1 VDQVPLAELLALIA
15 LLVLSGF
22 FSGSETALM
31 TLNRYRLRH
40 QAEQGH
46 RGAILARRLL
56 DRPDKLIGLILLGNN
71 FVNILASSLATI
83 IALKLGGEGA
93 IAIAAGLLTLVILI
107 FSEVTPKTLAALHP
121 ELLAYPAAYIY
132 TPLLKLFHP
141 VVWAVNF
148 VTNNLLRLLG
158 VCTDAQQIQDLSQEE
173 LRTVV
178 NEAGVMIPERSRDM
192 LLAILD
198 LESATVEDIM
208 IPRNDVEGID
218 LQDSEE
224 EILAAIKRSSYTR
237 LPLFDGGLD
246 NVIGIFNT
254 RDVLGLPPEPTQGPD
269 HVRTYL
275 RMIARAPYFVPE
287 GTQLYQQ
294 LINFQRIKAR
304 VAMVVD
310 EYGDFQGLITLADL
324 LEEIVGEFTT
334 DPTDSYPDIHR
345 AEDGSLMIDCSISVR
360 ELNRAMRWTLSTHG
374 PKTLNGLIL
383 EYLETIPQ
391 PGTSLMLDGHP
402 LEIMQTDEKA
412 VKTVKHLDMPA
423 KSNA

>member
-1 VDQVPLAELLALIA
+1 MPLSELLALIA
-15 LLVLSGF
+15 LLLLSGF

-40 QAEQGH
+40 HAEQGH

-56 DRPDKLIGLILLGNN
+56 ERPDKLIGLILLGNN
-71 FVNILASSLATI
+71 FVNILASSLATV

-107 FSEVTPKTLAALHP
+107 FAEVTPKTFAALHP
-121 ELLAYPAAYIY
+121 ELIAYPAAYVY
-132 TPLLKLFHP
+132 TLLLRLLQP
-141 VVWAVNF
+141 VVWVVNLI
-148 VTNNLLRLLG
+148 TNGLLRLLG
-158 VCTDAQQIQDLSQEE
+158 VHPEAQHGHALSQEE

-178 NEAGVMIPERSRDM
+178 NEAGAMIPERSRDM

-198 LESATVEDIM
+198 LEKATVEDIM
-208 IPRNDVEGID
+208 IPRNDVEGVD

-224 EILAAIKRSSYTR
+224 EMLAAIKRTSYTR

-246 NVIGIFNT
+246 NLVGIFHM
-254 RDVLGLPPEPTQGPD
+254 RDVLGLLIEPAQAPGQ
-269 HVRTYL
+269 VRAHL
-275 RMIARAPYFVPE
+275 RAITRAPYFVPE
-287 GTQLYQQ
+287 GTRLYRQ
-294 LINFQRIKAR
+294 LINFQRSKQR
-304 VAMVVD
+304 VALVVD

-334 DPTDSYPDIHR
+334 DPADSYPDIHR
-345 AEDGSLMIDCSISVR
+345 AEDGSLMIDGTISVR
-360 ELNRAMRWTLSTHG
+360 ELNRAMRWTLPTRG

-402 LEIMQTDEKA
+402 LEIIQTDDKA
-412 VKTVKHLDMPA
+412 VKTVKYLA
-423 KSNA
+423 KPFGTA

>member
-1 VDQVPLAELLALIA
+1 MPLGELLALIA

-40 QAEQGH
+40 KADQGH

-71 FVNILASSLATI
+71 FVNILASSLATV

-121 ELLAYPAAYIY
+121 ELIAYPAAYIY
-132 TPLLKLFHP
+132 TPLLKLLQP
-141 VVWAVNF
+141 VVWAVN
-148 VTNNLLRLLG
+148 VITNGLLRLLG
-158 VCTDAQQIQDLSQEE
+158 VRLDAQQGHALSQEE

-178 NEAGVMIPERSRDM
+178 NEAGAMIPERSRDM

-198 LESATVEDIM
+198 LENATVEDIM
-208 IPRNDVEGID
+208 IPRNEVEGID
-218 LQDSEE
+218 LQDPEE
-224 EILAAIKRSSYTR
+224 EIVAAIKRADYTR

-246 NVIGIFNT
+246 NLVGIFHARNALSILMD
-254 RDVLGLPPEPTQGPD
+254 RGKVKE
-269 HVRTYL
+269 HL
-275 RMIARAPYFVPE
+275 REIARKPYFVQE
-287 GTQLYQQ
+287 GTRLYQQ
-294 LINFQRIKAR
+294 LINFQRIKRR

-310 EYGDFQGLITLADL
+310 EYGDFQGMITHADL

-334 DPTDSYPDIHR
+334 DPADSYPDIHR
-345 AEDGSLMIDCSISVR
+345 AEDGSLMIDCTISVR
-360 ELNRAMRWTLSTHG
+360 ELNRAMRWNLPTRG

-402 LEIMQTDEKA
+402 LEIMQTDGKT
-412 VKTVKHLDMPA
+412 VKTVKYLGGTVVG
-423 KSNA
+423 KL